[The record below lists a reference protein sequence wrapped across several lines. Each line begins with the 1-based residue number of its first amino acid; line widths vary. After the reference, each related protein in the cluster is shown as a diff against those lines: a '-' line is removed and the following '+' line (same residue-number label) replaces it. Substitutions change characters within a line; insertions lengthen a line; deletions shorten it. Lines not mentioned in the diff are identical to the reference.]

1 MKRLSLA
8 VIMLSAVVLFVT
20 ASCKK
25 GETPLPVIGNRA
37 PSFTVSDTDGK
48 KVSLSDLSGKIII
61 LDFWATWCAP
71 CKASTREL
79 EKLHEK
85 YKERG
90 VVILGVSMDVGKS
103 AAAQVKAFAGK
114 NGLTYR
120 MLMDDGRMSKA
131 YAVRNIPAAFIL
143 DRKQMILKI
152 YPGYLTGLGTMIEKE
167 LDGLLQGKVPGLP
180 TS

>member
-1 MKRLSLA
+1 MNRLSLA
-8 VIMLSAVVLFVT
+8 VIMLSATVLFAT

-37 PSFTVSDTDGK
+37 PSFMVTDIDGK
-48 KVSLSDLSGKIII
+48 KVSLADLSGKIII

-71 CKASTREL
+71 CKASTKEL

-85 YKERG
+85 YKGRG
-90 VVILGVSMDVGKS
+90 VVIMGVSMDTGKS
-103 AAAQVKAFAGK
+103 AAEQVREFSGK

-143 DRKQMILKI
+143 DKQQRILKI
-152 YPGYLTGLGTMIEKE
+152 YPGYLPGLGTMIEKE
-167 LDGLLQGKVPGLP
+167 IDGLLQGRVPG
-180 TS
+180 SSAS